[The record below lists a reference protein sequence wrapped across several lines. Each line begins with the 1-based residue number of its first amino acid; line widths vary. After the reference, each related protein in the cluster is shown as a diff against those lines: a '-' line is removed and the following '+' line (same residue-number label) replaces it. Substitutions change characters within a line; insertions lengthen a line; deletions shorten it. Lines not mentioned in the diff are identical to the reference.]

1 MYKNIVELLKS
12 KTYMIPSTLVKNYRK
27 LDITEKE
34 LIFIIYIMNNNDE
47 FNIKKITEELGFDRK
62 EIMTLIGELSE
73 KNILTLETN
82 DNGEYLDL
90 EELYNKLGFLML
102 EKKEVKSDIYS
113 VIESE
118 FGRTLSPLEY
128 ERVRAWVDNG
138 FDEDL
143 IKEAL
148 KEAVYNNVTSLRYID
163 TILYEWNKKGLKTKE
178 DVENYLNNRYENKKL
193 EETNVFNYNWLE
205 ND

>member
-163 TILYEWNKKGLKTKE
+163 TILYEWSKKGYKVPSDIKREVKKSNSTELL
-178 DVENYLNNRYENKKL
+178 DYDWLNENE
-193 EETNVFNYNWLE
+193 
-205 ND
+205 